1 MTDWLLD
8 TLVWTAALIALVLL
22 IRRPVAQWFGAKA
35 AYALWALPMLRLVMP
50 PIHLPAWMSPSD
62 PLGHASNPVTYLIHD
77 PVTPVATQEA
87 VSGSMEAASDASTP
101 ISPMLSL
108 ELVPWLEISVA
119 VWLIGAAIIIGMRFS
134 SYFRLRGLLLEGA
147 REVGRSGAVRIVET
161 PGTRAPLAFGV
172 VDKVVALPPDFMA
185 QPDRIVRDLA
195 LDHELAHHRG
205 YDLLINMIAQPLFAL
220 HWWNP
225 LGRYGWLALRR
236 DQEAACDARVVAA
249 KPAEERAAY
258 ANLIAGFATGPNLA
272 LAAPMAC
279 PVLGEKSIVHRL
291 RSLTM
296 TDHSPRR
303 QIAGRAILGVGL
315 MALPLTASMTF
326 AKDAVPSVPDAP
338 LVAHAGGDVPVV
350 PAVPQAPTPPV
361 IQAIE
366 SIDPDLDE
374 EMKAQTTKVIIIRD
388 DEAAEAVNEGSEGAK
403 TLTRT
408 HTVKVVNRGQR
419 INEQEL
425 EELIRQ
431 AKQTLE
437 DAEPA
442 IKNAMIVEEARV
454 QIELSPG
461 EDQTTIVKVDCNQR
475 DAEGLTII
483 EREELVKEIHV
494 CEAKIFAH
502 ALSGLEQAR
511 VRIENNSKIPKR
523 TRKRILRS
531 LDEQIERWSELE
543 S

>member
-22 IRRPVAQWFGAKA
+22 IRRPVSQWFGAKA

-62 PLGHASNPVTYLIHD
+62 PLSPVSNSVTQLIHD

-87 VSGSMEAASDASTP
+87 VSGSMEAASDVSTP
-101 ISPMLSL
+101 ISSMLSL
-108 ELVPWLEISVA
+108 ELVPWLEIGIA

-161 PGTRAPLAFGV
+161 SGTRAPLAFGV

-185 QPDRIVRDLA
+185 QPDRMARDLA

-225 LGRYGWLALRR
+225 LSRYGWLALRR

-291 RSLTM
+291 RILTM
-296 TDHSPRR
+296 TDHSLRR
-303 QIAGRAILGVGL
+303 QIAGRAILGAGL

-326 AKDAVPSVPDAP
+326 AKDAVPSAPNAP
-338 LVAHAGGDVPVV
+338 LVAYAGGNV
-350 PAVPQAPTPPV
+350 PAVPAAPQPPLPLAM
-361 IQAIE
+361 QAIE

-374 EMKAQTTKVIIIRD
+374 EVKAQTTKVIIIRD
-388 DEAAEAVNEGSEGAK
+388 GEATEAVKEGSEDAK

-408 HTVKVVNRGQR
+408 HTVKVVNRGER
-419 INEQEL
+419 ISEQEL
-425 EELIRQ
+425 EELIRE

-475 DAEGLTII
+475 DAEGVTVI
-483 EREELVKEIHV
+483 ESEDMVKEIHV

-502 ALSGLEQAR
+502 ALTGLEQAR
-511 VRIENNSKIPKR
+511 SRIENNSNIPKS